1 MASTEVPP
9 ELQHKLMR
17 LQQLR
22 DQLQTITLRRQQLE
36 LELREVEGALGELE
50 KLEVETTVYKSTGIL
65 FYKTEKEKLVS
76 ELTDRKETLELRVK
90 TLQHQ
95 EDSAKKQ
102 FEEYRKQVVEVLP
115 SGQPSGAA
123 E

>member
-1 MASTEVPP
+1 MASTDVPP

-22 DQLQTITLRRQQLE
+22 DQLQNVTLRRQQVE
-36 LELREVEGALGELE
+36 LELREVDGALEELG
-50 KLEVETTVYKSTGIL
+50 KLPPETTVYKSTGIL
-65 FYKTEKEKLVS
+65 FYKSDHDKLVS

-90 TLQHQ
+90 TLHHQ
-95 EDSAKKQ
+95 EDTGKKQ
-102 FEEYRKQVVEVLP
+102 FEAYRKQVVDVLP
-115 SGQPSGAA
+115 GGQSSGTA

>member
-1 MASTEVPP
+1 MASTDVPP

-22 DQLQTITLRRQQLE
+22 DQLQNVTLRRQQVE
-36 LELREVEGALGELE
+36 LELREVEGALEELG
-50 KLEVETTVYKSTGIL
+50 KLPPETTVYKSTGIL
-65 FYKTEKEKLVS
+65 FYKSDHEKLVL

-90 TLQHQ
+90 TLHYQ
-95 EDSAKKQ
+95 EDTGKKQ
-102 FEEYRKQVVEVLP
+102 FEAYRKQVVDVLP
-115 SGQPSGAA
+115 GGQSSGMA

>member
-1 MASTEVPP
+1 MASAEVPP

-17 LQQLR
+17 LQQMR
-22 DQLQTITLRRQQLE
+22 DQLQNVTLRKQQVE
-36 LELREVEGALGELE
+36 LELREVEGALDELG
-50 KLEVETTVYKSTGIL
+50 KLPPETTVYKSTGIL
-65 FYKTEKEKLVS
+65 FYKSDHDKLVS

-95 EDSAKKQ
+95 EDSGKKQ
-102 FEEYRKQVVEVLP
+102 FEAYRKQVMDVLP
-115 SGQPSGAA
+115 GGQTTGTA

>member
-1 MASTEVPP
+1 MASADVPP

-22 DQLQTITLRRQQLE
+22 DQLQNVTLRRQQVE
-36 LELREVEGALGELE
+36 LELREVEGALQELE
-50 KLEVETTVYKSTGIL
+50 KLPPETTVYKSTGIL
-65 FYKTEKEKLVS
+65 FYKSDHEKLVS

-95 EDSAKKQ
+95 EDTGKKQ
-102 FEEYRKQVVEVLP
+102 FEAYRKQIVDVLP
-115 SGQPSGAA
+115 GGQSSGTA

>member
-1 MASTEVPP
+1 MASADVPP
-9 ELQHKLMR
+9 EIQHKLMR

-22 DQLQTITLRRQQLE
+22 DQLQNVTLRRQQIE
-36 LELREVEGALGELE
+36 LEMREVEGALEELA
-50 KLEVETTVYKSTGIL
+50 KLPHETTVYKSTGIL
-65 FYKTEKEKLVS
+65 FYKSDHEKLVT

-95 EDSAKKQ
+95 EDTGKKQ
-102 FEEYRKQVVEVLP
+102 FEAYRKQVVDVLP
-115 SGQPSGAA
+115 GGQSSGTA

>member
-1 MASTEVPP
+1 MASADVPP

-22 DQLQTITLRRQQLE
+22 DQLQNVTLRRQQVE
-36 LELREVEGALGELE
+36 LELREVEGALEELA
-50 KLEVETTVYKSTGIL
+50 KLSPETTVYKSTGIL
-65 FYKTEKEKLVS
+65 FYKSDHDKLVS

-95 EDSAKKQ
+95 EDTGKKQ
-102 FEEYRKQVVEVLP
+102 FEAYRKQVVEVLP
-115 SGQPSGAA
+115 GGQSSGTAQ
-123 E
+123 

>member
-1 MASTEVPP
+1 MASADVPP

-22 DQLQTITLRRQQLE
+22 DQLQNVTLRRQQVE
-36 LELREVEGALGELE
+36 LELREVEGALDELA
-50 KLEVETTVYKSTGIL
+50 KLPPETTVYKSTGIL
-65 FYKTEKEKLVS
+65 FYKSDHDKLVS

-95 EDSAKKQ
+95 EDTGKKQ
-102 FEEYRKQVVEVLP
+102 FEAYRKQVVEVLP
-115 SGQPSGAA
+115 GGQSSGTA

>member
-1 MASTEVPP
+1 MASAEVPP

-22 DQLQTITLRRQQLE
+22 DQLQSITVRRQQME
-36 LELREVEGALGELE
+36 LELREVEGALEELG
-50 KLEVETTVYKSTGIL
+50 KLPAETTVYKSTGIL
-65 FYKTEKEKLVS
+65 FYKADRDKLAS
-76 ELTDRKETLELRVK
+76 ELTERKETLELRVK

-95 EDSAKKQ
+95 ENTGKKQ
-102 FEEYRKQVVEVLP
+102 FEEYRKQVMDVLP
-115 SGQPSGAA
+115 GSQTSGAA

>member
-1 MASTEVPP
+1 MASTDVPP

-17 LQQLR
+17 LQQMR
-22 DQLQTITLRRQQLE
+22 DQLQNVTLRRQQIE
-36 LELREVEGALGELE
+36 LELREVEGALEELG
-50 KLEVETTVYKSTGIL
+50 KLPAETTVYKSTGIL
-65 FYKTEKEKLVS
+65 FYKSDHDKLVT

-102 FEEYRKQVVEVLP
+102 FEVYRKQVVDVLP
-115 SGQPSGAA
+115 GGQTSGAA

>member
-1 MASTEVPP
+1 MASADVPP

-22 DQLQTITLRRQQLE
+22 DQLQNVTLRRQQVE
-36 LELREVEGALGELE
+36 LELREVEGALDELA
-50 KLEVETTVYKSTGIL
+50 KLPPETTVYKSTGIL
-65 FYKTEKEKLVS
+65 FYKSDHEKLVS

-90 TLQHQ
+90 TFQHQ
-95 EDSAKKQ
+95 EDTGKKQ
-102 FEEYRKQVVEVLP
+102 FEAYRKQVVEVLP
-115 SGQPSGAA
+115 GGQSSGAA

>member
-1 MASTEVPP
+1 MASAEVPP

-36 LELREVEGALGELE
+36 LELREVEGALDELN
-50 KLEVETTVYKSTGIL
+50 KLAAETIVYKSTGIL
-65 FYKTEKEKLVS
+65 FYKTERDKMVS

-90 TLQHQ
+90 TLHHQ
-95 EDSAKKQ
+95 EDSSKKQ
-102 FEEYRKQVVEVLP
+102 FEEYRKQLVEVLP

>member
-17 LQQLR
+17 LQQMR
-22 DQLQTITLRRQQLE
+22 DQLQNVTLRRQQME
-36 LELREVEGALGELE
+36 LELREVEGALEELG
-50 KLEVETTVYKSTGIL
+50 KLPPETTVYKSTGVL
-65 FYKTEKEKLVS
+65 FYKSDHDKLVS

-90 TLQHQ
+90 TIQHQ

-102 FEEYRKQVVEVLP
+102 FEAYRKQVVDVLP
-115 SGQPSGAA
+115 GGQTSGAA

>member
-1 MASTEVPP
+1 MASADVPP

-22 DQLQTITLRRQQLE
+22 DQLQNVTLRRQQVE
-36 LELREVEGALGELE
+36 LELREVEGALEELA
-50 KLEVETTVYKSTGIL
+50 KLPPETTVYKSTGIL
-65 FYKTEKEKLVS
+65 FYKSDHEKLVS

-95 EDSAKKQ
+95 EDTGKKQ
-102 FEEYRKQVVEVLP
+102 FEAYRKQVVEVLP
-115 SGQPSGAA
+115 GGQSSGTA